1 VQLKQIPG
9 ITFVGV
15 PALPPTFLGYT
26 HFSEYPYYSFGGHL
40 YRIPSSEN
48 EYTCFKVESPE
59 NEPVLF
65 ARGGHNYYG
74 ARDIERL
81 QRRMKSIFAEIT
93 PNLQDPRSGSR
104 LRGRRSI
111 SDGADHFKNNK
122 REDLSRPR
130 EQRSTSLPQE
140 ETESPFSAWPDSL
153 NEPGNL
159 ESSSDPPNAVMG
171 PRAGNHG
178 ESWIESYLAREREE
192 EAVWIKRNE
201 QSTLWGVL
209 RGVVAFGVFKKA

>member
-1 VQLKQIPG
+1 MP
-9 ITFVGV
+9 
-15 PALPPTFLGYT
+15 PAFLGYT
-26 HFSEYPYYSFGGHL
+26 HFSEHPYYSFGGHL

-59 NEPVLF
+59 SEPVLF

-74 ARDIERL
+74 ARDMERL

-93 PNLQDPRSGSR
+93 LNLQDPHLGSR

-111 SDGADHFKNNK
+111 SDGADHFKNN
-122 REDLSRPR
+122 RTEDLSRSH
-130 EQRSTSLPQE
+130 EQRSTSLPAE
-140 ETESPFSAWPDSL
+140 ETESPFSASPDSL
-153 NEPGNL
+153 DEPANL
-159 ESSSDPPNAVMG
+159 ESSSDPPNVVMDHRVG
-171 PRAGNHG
+171 DHG

-192 EAVWIKRNE
+192 EATWIKRNK